1 MISGKVIDVLHMSY
15 IRVVTERSLTAVSR
29 VLAAPDPPIPVH
41 RLYITCM
48 KMTNQ
53 FLDGPTATATLM
65 GMALVEDSGL

>member
-1 MISGKVIDVLHMSY
+1 MTDVLHMFY
-15 IRVVTERSLTAVSR
+15 IRVVMERSLTAVSR

-41 RLYITCM
+41 RHYITCM
-48 KMTNQ
+48 KMTNL

>member
-1 MISGKVIDVLHMSY
+1 M
-15 IRVVTERSLTAVSR
+15 ERSLTAVSR